1 MSSDPGFFGPPP
13 VDPAD
18 VQRLS
23 RVGVV
28 DVGSN
33 SVRLVIFDGVAR
45 SPAYFFNEKVLCG
58 LGRDLG
64 ETGRLNPEGK
74 RRALEALRRFQ
85 HIGESLGITPML
97 AVATAAMRVAEDGP
111 AFRDEILAKT
121 GLDLKVIDG
130 ADEARLAAQGVL
142 LGWPEASGHV
152 CDIGGSSMELAEVSA
167 GKIGWRDT
175 SPLGPLALARLG
187 SEKAVRARVEEQL
200 GRLRKAMPGDPGRLY
215 LVGGS
220 WRAIAKIDMIRRDYP
235 LQVLHEYRLEREGL
249 TETLDLIDSADPYAL
264 RKKAG
269 ISGDRMAL
277 LPMAGQVLRGLLK
290 VMEPDE
296 LFVSAYGL
304 REGLL
309 YEEMPEA
316 LRSADP
322 LIESCRHAEMSSARV
337 PGFGTSLY
345 RYVRELFPGA
355 TRARLRII
363 KAAALLHDVSWRS
376 HPDYRAE
383 VCFDYAARANMGG
396 LSHGERVFLGLAL
409 LHRYKNSRAGSRFD
423 ALRPLISDEEV
434 REAEILGRALRFGA
448 MLTLGGGQD
457 MGRLDW
463 DPAAKRLVLH
473 LSSHTLPLFGEVA
486 EARFNSLAKALEAEV
501 TVLSP
506 ESIATG

>member
-1 MSSDPGFFGPPP
+1 MSPDPGFFGPPP

-18 VQRLS
+18 VHRLS

-33 SVRLVIFDGVAR
+33 SVRLVIFDGAAR

-58 LGRDLG
+58 LGRDLA
-64 ETGRLNPEGK
+64 ETGRLNPEG
-74 RRALEALRRFQ
+74 RTRALAALNRFQ
-85 HIGESLGITPML
+85 RIGDSLGITPML

-111 AFRDEILAKT
+111 EFRQEVLEKT
-121 GLDLKVIDG
+121 GMRLRVIDG
-130 ADEARLAAQGVL
+130 AEEARLAAQGVL

-152 CDIGGSSMELAEVSA
+152 CDIGGSSMELAEVA
-167 GKIGWRDT
+167 NGEIGWRDT

-187 SEKAVRARVEEQL
+187 SEKAVRHRVEEHL
-200 GRLRKAMPGDPGRLY
+200 ARLREAMPGQPSRLY

-220 WRAIAKIDMIRRDYP
+220 WRAIAKIDMVRRDYP
-235 LQVLHEYRLEREGL
+235 LQVLHEYRLDRDSL
-249 TETLDLIDSADPYAL
+249 PATLDLIDSADPQLL
-264 RKKAG
+264 RKQAG

-290 VMEPDE
+290 VMEPEE

-322 LIESCRHAEMSSARV
+322 LIESCRHAETTSARV
-337 PGFGTSLY
+337 PGFGPMLY
-345 RYVRELFPGA
+345 DYVRGLFPDA
-355 TRARLRII
+355 DRERLRLI
-363 KAAALLHDVSWRS
+363 KAACLLHDVSWRT

-396 LSHGERVFLGLAL
+396 LSHSERVFLGLAL

-423 ALRPLISDEEV
+423 ALRPLIRDEDV
-434 REAEILGRALRFGA
+434 REAEILGRALRFAA
-448 MLTLGGGQD
+448 MLTLGGD
-457 MGRLDW
+457 ADIGRLDW
-463 DPAAKRLVLH
+463 DPTGRRLVLH
-473 LSSHTLPLFGEVA
+473 LSDHTLPLFGEVA
-486 EARFNSLAKALEAEV
+486 QARFQALAKALEAETAV
-501 TVLSP
+501 QP
-506 ESIATG
+506 PPGG

>member
-1 MSSDPGFFGPPP
+1 MSPDPGFFGPPP

-33 SVRLVIFDGVAR
+33 SVRLVIFDGAAR

-58 LGRDLG
+58 LGRDLA
-64 ETGRLNPEGK
+64 ETGRLSPEGK
-74 RRALEALRRFQ
+74 TRALAALNRFQ

-111 AFRDEILAKT
+111 DFQKEILEKT
-121 GLDLKVIDG
+121 GMQLRVIDG
-130 ADEARLAAQGVL
+130 AEEARLAAQGVL
-142 LGWPEASGHV
+142 LGWPEASGYV
-152 CDIGGSSMELAEVSA
+152 CDIGGSSMELAQVSA
-167 GKIGWRDT
+167 GEIGWRDT
-175 SPLGPLALARLG
+175 SPLGPLALARLE
-187 SEKAVRARVEEQL
+187 SEKAVRTRVEDHL
-200 GRLRKAMPGDPGRLY
+200 KRLRKAMPGDPKRLY

-220 WRAIAKIDMIRRDYP
+220 WRAIAKIDMVRRDYP
-235 LQVLHEYRLEREGL
+235 LQVLHEYRLDRDSL
-249 TETLDLIDSADPYAL
+249 VETLDLIDSADPHAL
-264 RKKAG
+264 RKQAG
-269 ISGDRMAL
+269 ISGERMAL

-290 VMEPDE
+290 VLQPEE

-316 LRSADP
+316 LRTADP

-337 PGFGTSLY
+337 PGFGTTLY
-345 RYVRELFPGA
+345 RYVRSLFPDA
-355 TRARLRII
+355 DRARLRLI
-363 KAAALLHDVSWRS
+363 KAASLLHDVSWRT

-409 LHRYKNSRAGSRFD
+409 LHRYKNNRDGTRFD
-423 ALRPLISDEEV
+423 ALRPLLSEQEV
-434 REAEILGRALRFGA
+434 RDAEILGRALRFGA
-448 MLTLGGGQD
+448 MLTLGGD
-457 MGRLDW
+457 DNIGRLDW
-463 DPAAKRLVLH
+463 DPAAKRLALH
-473 LSSHTLPLFGEVA
+473 LSDHTQPLFGEVA
-486 EARFNSLAKALEAEV
+486 EARFIALAKALEAEV
-501 TVLSP
+501 SVLAAGTLS
-506 ESIATG
+506 A